1 MCGIAGLID
10 FKKLTSVSV
19 LTEMTDA
26 LLHRGP
32 NDSGYELHETENAQV
47 GLGHRRLSIL
57 DLSSHGHQPMSYEN
71 VEIIF
76 NGEVYN
82 FKDIKAELQ
91 AEGYSFFSGSDTE
104 VVLKAYHA
112 WGIDCIAKF
121 NGMFA
126 IAVMDKTLNKLFLVR
141 DRAGVKPLYWY
152 HDNNG
157 LFLFASELKSFH
169 CNPRFKK
176 QLNREGLALFLKYS
190 YIPQPH
196 TIYQSCYKLRAGH
209 VLSIDLHD
217 ETFEEKSYW
226 SVFDFYRLPKFD
238 ISEQEAIDSTEQLL
252 ISACNLRMIADV
264 PVGVFLSGGYDSSVV
279 AALVQSS
286 RNEPIKTF
294 TIGFNE
300 SAYNEANYAKQV
312 SNHLGTDHIEYY
324 CTPQDAREIIPMI
337 PDVWDEPFADPS
349 AIPTLLVSKL
359 ARKNVAVSLS
369 ADGGD
374 EVFGGYSKYTGI
386 QKKMSFFSS
395 IPAILRPFTKHM
407 LGNHFSHYVADRLG
421 MFDSKDRFK
430 RFEEMVDAD
439 PVGMLSIG
447 SSIFSD
453 MEINQL
459 INHDVTM
466 SDTQFNVRLGS
477 DYLDELLAVDY
488 ATYQQDNILTKV
500 DRATMAVSLEGREPL
515 LDYRIVEHVS
525 RIPNHFK
532 IFNGEKKYLLKKIA
546 HKYLPEHLMDRPK
559 MGFGVPIFSWFKE
572 DLRELLDYYLDENR
586 LHKAGIFDPK
596 PLMVLKRQYLEGRR
610 VNIRK
615 LWGILVFE
623 MWRERW
629 MM

>member
-10 FKKLTSVSV
+10 FKKLTSVAV

-32 NDSGYELHETENAQV
+32 NDSGYGLHEIENAQV

-57 DLSSHGHQPMSYEN
+57 DLSVHGHQPMSYESIEL
-71 VEIIF
+71 VF

-82 FKDIKAELQ
+82 FKEIKTEL
-91 AEGYSFFSGSDTE
+91 EGKGYLFSSGSDTE

-112 WGIDCIAKF
+112 WGIDCIEKF

-126 IAVMDKTLNKLFLVR
+126 IAIMDKALGKLFLVR

-169 CNPRFKK
+169 RNPRFKK
-176 QLNREGLALFLKYS
+176 ELNKEGLALFLKYA

-196 TIYQSCYKLRAGH
+196 TIYQNCHKLKAGH
-209 VLSIDLHD
+209 FLSLDLRKG
-217 ETFEEKSYW
+217 TFEELAYW
-226 SVFDFYRLPKFD
+226 SVFDCYRLPKLD

-252 ISACNLRMIADV
+252 TSACNLRMIADV

-286 RNEPIKTF
+286 RKEPIKTF

-300 SAYNEANYAKQV
+300 SAYNEAHYARQV
-312 SNHLGTDHIEYY
+312 SNHLGTDHTEYY
-324 CTPQDAREIIPMI
+324 CTPQDAREIIPLI
-337 PDVWDEPFADPS
+337 PEIWDEPFADPS

-359 ARKNVAVSLS
+359 ARKDVTVSLS

-395 IPAILRPFTKHM
+395 IPSILQPVAKRI
-407 LGNHFSHYVADRLG
+407 LGNGASHYVANRLG
-421 MFDSKDRFK
+421 MFDAKDRLK
-430 RFEEMVDAD
+430 RFEEMIDAD
-439 PVGMLSIG
+439 PISMLSIG

-453 MEINQL
+453 SEIKQL

-466 SDTQFNVRLGS
+466 SETQFNVRLGD
-477 DYLDELLAVDY
+477 DYLDELLSIDY
-488 ATYQQDNILTKV
+488 ATYQQDNILAKV
-500 DRATMAVSLEGREPL
+500 DRATMAVGLEGREPL

-532 IFNGEKKYLLKKIA
+532 IHNGEKKYLLKKIA
-546 HKYLPEHLMDRPK
+546 HKYLPEQLMDRPK

-572 DLRELLDYYLDENR
+572 DLRGLLDYYLDENR
-586 LHKAGIFDPK
+586 LLKAGIFDPQ
-596 PLMVLKRQYLEGRR
+596 PLMVLKRHYLEGRR

-629 MM
+629 MI